1 MIPALAAAFGAS
13 LLGSPHC
20 VGMCGAFSSVHATRG
35 RGAAWHLGRGAAYVV
50 GGAIAGG
57 VGGFAAELGW
67 VGIGLMALMLV
78 WFAARLAGFT
88 SEGAAAAGSWA
99 GRLQAKVVS
108 WSTRLLRQGGVPA
121 AAAFGALTALL
132 PCGLLWGAWTIA
144 AAAGSALAGAAVMGA
159 FWSGT
164 LPGLVAAGALVRR
177 LTSGRLWV
185 RRVVAAAVLVAGFG
199 ALGMRAQLEWRG
211 DRLPEVCHGA
221 AGP

>member
-20 VGMCGAFSSVHATRG
+20 VGMCGAFSSVHATRS
-35 RGAAWHLGRGAAYVV
+35 RGAAWHLGRGAAYVT

-67 VGIGLMALMLV
+67 VGIGLMAAMLV

-88 SEGAAAAGSWA
+88 TEGAAGSGTCA

-132 PCGLLWGAWTIA
+132 RGLAGIPGRRRCFQWAAHATASRQA
-144 AAAGSALAGAAVMGA
+144 AALPRVQRPAGTGLAPV
-159 FWSGT
+159 
-164 LPGLVAAGALVRR
+164 
-177 LTSGRLWV
+177 
-185 RRVVAAAVLVAGFG
+185 
-199 ALGMRAQLEWRG
+199 
-211 DRLPEVCHGA
+211 
-221 AGP
+221 